1 MEPAESLRATLG
13 ASWLSLLTSS
23 STLVCCALP
32 ALLVTLGAG
41 ASLVTLTGHVPQ
53 LIWLSEHKAL
63 VFGLAA
69 LALLL
74 AGFAQWRAGY
84 RPACSRHRLRCTR
97 SARSSPSW
105 RRSGFDRPQAAR
117 RLASAGARSAARRP
131 SMPAPTTASVLN
143 SMPPSGWTMDGT

>member
-41 ASLVTLTGHVPQ
+41 ASLVTLTSHVPQ

-63 VFGLAA
+63 VFGGAA

-74 AGFAQWRAGY
+74 AGLAQWRA
-84 RPACSRHRLRCTR
+84 RSLPCPADPAA
-97 SARSSPSW
+97 ARTC
-105 RRSGFDRPQAAR
+105 QQAR
-117 RLASAGARSAARRP
+117 RLSAGVYA
-131 SMPAPTTASVLN
+131 ASVALYAIGAFFAFVA
-143 SMPPSGWTMDGT
+143 PLWL

>member
-41 ASLVTLTGHVPQ
+41 ASLVTLTSHVPQ

-63 VFGLAA
+63 VFGGAA

-74 AGFAQWRAGY
+74 AGLAQWRA
-84 RPACSRHRLRCTR
+84 RSLPCPADPAA
-97 SARSSPSW
+97 ARTCQ
-105 RRSGFDRPQAAR
+105 RAR
-117 RLASAGARSAARRP
+117 RLSAGVYA
-131 SMPAPTTASVLN
+131 ASVALYAIGAFFAFVA
-143 SMPPSGWTMDGT
+143 PLWL